1 MGIDRGTGE
10 EPDPRSGPSPSS
22 ADAPHPAEG
31 RASTGTSQAGTPR
44 SGTQQPRSGQ
54 PRSEHHGAE
63 QPGPERSGTQQPGP
77 EQPDAQ
83 QPDSAPEYD
92 YGTPETAEPSAGG
105 TAADPATGQSPAS
118 ELHPET
124 GLRPG
129 TAPRA
134 VLRPVPEGFPTPPP
148 RPARP
153 NRRPAPSAD
162 AEQPSR
168 RRPAVIISLVVVAV
182 LVLVVAIGGS
192 IIVYR
197 ALSPGPSDAASPAA
211 TAEEDEGAAGEVA
224 IADVTV
230 QEVSTEIGVR
240 EVGGPGSD
248 ALEPEG
254 EFVVVTVE
262 VANDSDIAVSIDGH
276 ETLRTAD
283 GETYEPDSEASR
295 KYVAESKAFG
305 TIAPGESGT
314 FHLVYDVSVGA
325 EPTELELDFSE
336 NAAVGTGVLPLGG

>member
-1 MGIDRGTGE
+1 MGIDRGAGE

-31 RASTGTSQAGTPR
+31 RTSTGTSQ
-44 SGTQQPRSGQ
+44 SGTSQPS
-54 PRSEHHGAE
+54 
-63 QPGPERSGTQQPGP
+63 P

-83 QPDSAPEYD
+83 PPASAPEYD

-105 TAADPATGQSPAS
+105 TAADPATGRSPAS
-118 ELHPET
+118 ERHPET

-148 RPARP
+148 RPGRP
-153 NRRPAPSAD
+153 NRRPAPSGD

-168 RRPAVIISLVVVAV
+168 SRPAMIISLVVVAV

-192 IIVYR
+192 IIAYR
-197 ALSPGPSDAASPAA
+197 ALSPDPSDAASPAA
-211 TAEEDEGAAGEVA
+211 TAEADEDEDEDEGAAGEVA

-240 EVGGPGSD
+240 EVGGPGAG

-262 VANDSDIAVSIDGH
+262 VANDSDIAVSIAGH

-295 KYVAESKAFG
+295 EHVAESKAFG
-305 TIAPGESGT
+305 QITPGESGT

>member
-10 EPDPRSGPSPSS
+10 EPDPRSGPSSSS
-22 ADAPHPAEG
+22 ADAPHPAEA
-31 RASTGTSQAGTPR
+31 RTSTGTSQ
-44 SGTQQPRSGQ
+44 SGNGHPST
-54 PRSEHHGAE
+54 E
-63 QPGPERSGTQQPGP
+63 QPGTQQPG
-77 EQPDAQ
+77 
-83 QPDSAPEYD
+83 SAPEYD
-92 YGTPETAEPSAGG
+92 YGTPETAEHSPGAAG
-105 TAADPATGQSPAS
+105 TEPATGRSPAS

-129 TAPRA
+129 TATRA

-153 NRRPAPSAD
+153 NRRPAPSTD
-162 AEQPSR
+162 AEPPSR
-168 RRPAVIISLVVVAV
+168 WRPAVIVSLVVVAV
-182 LVLVVAIGGS
+182 LILVVAIGGS
-192 IIVYR
+192 IIAYR
-197 ALSPGPSDAASPAA
+197 ALSPGPSDAASPAGTA
-211 TAEEDEGAAGEVA
+211 AEEDDAAAGEVA

-240 EVGGPGSD
+240 EVGGPGTG

-262 VANDSDIAVSIDGH
+262 VSNDSDIAVSIDGH

-295 KYVAESKAFG
+295 EHVAESRAFG
-305 TIAPGESGT
+305 KIAPGESGA
-314 FHLVYDVSVGA
+314 FHLIYDVSVGA
-325 EPTELELDFSE
+325 DPTELELDFRE